1 MKVVILG
8 AGASKDCIRELYPE
22 TAKSL
27 GINIGD
33 VHKHPWVPPLGN
45 ELFSTRETFRSII
58 SAYEGADAF
67 TSEAASINDLE
78 EYLDE
83 IQNTVDK
90 TGDDIFF
97 GRLIH
102 TQYYLQHLLYEVS
115 EQFHRSGI
123 NNYETLI
130 DIAYKYAIDNN
141 DEVYFIS
148 FNYDLLL
155 EKAFEKKILR
165 RKINS
170 IDDYINHS
178 KIKIIKPHGSCNWA
192 RRIKKITRRSESDPT
207 LHKRLYSSPSIM
219 IQDKN
224 SFEYDS
230 SIEITHYSQL
240 DKFSRVKKGYMHYMP
255 QIILPLKTKSNFI
268 IPENHKSILEDGLK
282 RADKILTIGWKA
294 GEMKFLQQMKENL
307 NTNKISIT
315 VVDPN
320 ADVVHKDLAVHSGV
334 AESSFFPVR
343 QTFSIYTNKLLNN
356 TDATWNVFFK

>member
-1 MKVVILG
+1 MKVIILG
-8 AGASKDCIRELYPE
+8 AGASKDCIRELYPT
-22 TAKSL
+22 TAKTL
-27 GINIGD
+27 GIDISE

-90 TGDDIFF
+90 TGDDIFW

-148 FNYDLLL
+148 FNYDFLL
-155 EKAFEKKILR
+155 EKAFERKILK

-170 IDDYINHS
+170 IDDYIGHR
-178 KIKIIKPHGSCNWA
+178 KIKIIKPHGSSNWG
-192 RRIKKITRRSESDPT
+192 RRIKKITRKSNSDPT
-207 LHKRLYSSPSIM
+207 LHKQLYAFPSIM
-219 IQDKN
+219 KEEKS

-230 SIEITHYSQL
+230 DIEITHYSQL
-240 DKFSRVKKGYMHYMP
+240 DKLSKVKKGYIHYIP
-255 QIILPLKTKSNFI
+255 QIILPLKTKSDFI
-268 IPENHKSILEDGLK
+268 IPESHKSILEDSLK
-282 RADKILTIGWKA
+282 RANKILTIGWKS
-294 GEMKFLQQMKENL
+294 GERKFLQQMRETL
-307 NTNKISIT
+307 NANNVSIT

-320 ADVVHKDLAVHSGV
+320 ADAVSKDLATHSGV
-334 AESSFFPVR
+334 LESSIIPVK
-343 QTFSIYTNKLLNN
+343 QTFSIYTNKLLRN
-356 TDATWNVFFK
+356 TDATWNIFFK